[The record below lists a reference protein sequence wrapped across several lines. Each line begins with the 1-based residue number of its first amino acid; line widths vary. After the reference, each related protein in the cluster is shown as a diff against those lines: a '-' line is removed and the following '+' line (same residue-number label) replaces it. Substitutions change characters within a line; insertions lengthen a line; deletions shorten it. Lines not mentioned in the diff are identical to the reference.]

1 MVDISGAPGLV
12 SALSGGHIFGNPGA
26 LGRQSVGEGAPFPF
40 AGAVNV
46 PTFPIGVKTPI
57 ATAAPKTNTAIPYTR
72 IVPIVNAQAP
82 LNLITAS
89 AGEPLFV
96 KDKTNLSTRSTSM
109 ASMQSTDQMYEVAT
123 LQYFNDKL
131 KTFTTP
137 TDEVIKQKRFD
148 FYQGLVERSN
158 IVDFTDDL
166 MSARLTKVDKEDDSG
181 IGAAAVEL
189 MADAVGE
196 SPPSFDPKKDWFA
209 VKELI
214 EYRLDGIIR
223 SIDLDGNPLVT
234 PQNGLHQGKY
244 NQQVVNLGDAKMAAA
259 VNVIVQGPAKVRL
272 VESDSMTDG
281 YPPAYNTEEQ
291 AKITVFDELVLILFF
306 VPGTSEGEEKVEEHY
321 EIMKSRKY
329 FTTDVSPDSKTENS
343 RTKFDKYKED
353 DPRKMIGYWRI
364 GRILEEQNRTDFNC
378 VVNYNGQF
386 MLSTKTAF
394 GSDIKQEFVAL

>member
-46 PTFPIGVKTPI
+46 PTFSIGVKTPI

-96 KDKTNLSTRSTSM
+96 KDRTTLSTRATF
-109 ASMQSTDQMYEVAT
+109 MQSTDQMYEVAT

-131 KTFTTP
+131 KTYTTP
-137 TDEVIKQKRFD
+137 TAGDMERKRVD
-148 FYQGLVERSN
+148 FYQGLVERSE
-158 IVDFTDDL
+158 IVTLDSDL
-166 MSARLTKVDKEDDSG
+166 MSARLKKDETDDGSG
-181 IGAAAVEL
+181 IATAAGALKAAAKGPFNPE
-189 MADAVGE
+189 
-196 SPPSFDPKKDWFA
+196 KDWFA

-281 YPPAYNTEEQ
+281 YPPAYNTTDQ

-306 VPGTSEGEEKVEEHY
+306 VPETSEGGEKVEGHY

-329 FTTDVSPDSKTENS
+329 FTTDVSLDAKDAES
-343 RTKFDKYKED
+343 RTEFDKYKAD

-394 GSDIKQEFVAL
+394 GEGIKQEFVAL

>member
-46 PTFPIGVKTPI
+46 PTFSIGVKTPI

-96 KDKTNLSTRSTSM
+96 KDRTTLSTRATF
-109 ASMQSTDQMYEVAT
+109 MQSTDQMYEVAT

-131 KTFTTP
+131 KTYTTP
-137 TDEVIKQKRFD
+137 TAGDMERKRVD
-148 FYQGLVERSN
+148 FYQGLVERSE
-158 IVDFTDDL
+158 IVTLDSDL
-166 MSARLTKVDKEDDSG
+166 MSARLKKDETDDGSG
-181 IGAAAVEL
+181 IATAAGALKAAAKGPFNPE
-189 MADAVGE
+189 
-196 SPPSFDPKKDWFA
+196 KDWFA

-281 YPPAYNTEEQ
+281 YPPAYNTTDQ

-306 VPGTSEGEEKVEEHY
+306 VPETSEGEEKVEGHY

-329 FTTDVSPDSKTENS
+329 FTTDVSLDAKDAES
-343 RTKFDKYKED
+343 RTEFDKYKAD

-394 GSDIKQEFVAL
+394 GEGIKQEFVAL

>member
-46 PTFPIGVKTPI
+46 PTFSIGVKTPI

-72 IVPIVNAQAP
+72 IVPIENAQAP

-89 AGEPLFV
+89 SGEPLFV
-96 KDKTNLSTRSTSM
+96 KDRTNLSTRAT
-109 ASMQSTDQMYEVAT
+109 SMQSTDQMYEVAT

-131 KTFTTP
+131 KTYTTP
-137 TDEVIKQKRFD
+137 TAVVMEQKRVD
-148 FYQGLVERSN
+148 FYQGLVERSE
-158 IVDFTDDL
+158 IVTLDSDL
-166 MSARLTKVDKEDDSG
+166 MSARLKKDETDDGSG
-181 IGAAAVEL
+181 ISTAAGALKAAAKE
-189 MADAVGE
+189 A
-196 SPPSFDPKKDWFA
+196 SPPSFDPEKDWFA

-281 YPPAYNTEEQ
+281 YPPAYNTRDQ

-306 VPGTSEGEEKVEEHY
+306 VPETSEGEEKVEAHY

-329 FTTDVSPDSKTENS
+329 FTTDVSPDRPKADSVTA
-343 RTKFDKYKED
+343 FDKYKAD

-394 GSDIKQEFVAL
+394 GGGIKQEFVAL